1 MPVSFLSPAQ
11 RDSYGQYLGDPSTQ
25 ELARYFH
32 LDDSDHTQI
41 VEKRGDANRLGFAL
55 QLTTVRFVGTFL
67 DDPTAVPPAV
77 LATMSRQLGID
88 TTTDLTGYR
97 DGKWR
102 FAHAAQI
109 RTEHGYRDLADR
121 AAGFGLTRWLYA
133 QCWTGTERP
142 SALFD
147 RATTWMLAH
156 KVLLPGA
163 TTLERFVAKL
173 RHRVDVRVWRVL
185 TSGISPPQQRRLE
198 DLLRVP
204 DEGRSS
210 SLVTLRTGAAM
221 VSGPALVR
229 ALERLNAVR
238 SLSITVPAAAAI
250 APTRIAALARF
261 AEKAKVTAVA
271 RLPALRR
278 AATLVAFVHSLEAS
292 AQDDA
297 LEVLDRLLRDT
308 SICRRPST
316 CIAQMATRCVQK
328 TRRDCHRSATS
339 TSTCWDA
346 TRSPYLNRSL
356 GASSGRSETPL
367 TAVANRTFRSI
378 APQTPNPGAPPGVSP
393 LRPFG
398 RPPTR
403 CAPSPSPS
411 TRHFPSL
418 PCGSGRQAVRF
429 RAESRDDGRAQIWA
443 RTTCRGCSRP
453 TPAACRRKPTWS
465 GYWFEKAG
473 RQIASGKTSRPGS
486 SRRTP
491 SVAARTGGRCR
502 RRPTRGRSGRGRG
515 MGGARH
521 EPCATV
527 RLNRTMPPTPTQL
540 KSCGSPPCS
549 WEPTPRRST
558 LTPAGSRRSPNNQ
571 QRIGEYLRL
580 RTFDAAAGER
590 LARFLEDEALRL
602 ERTTSLLARARAWLR
617 DEHVLAPADS
627 VLRRAVGAARH
638 KARRLDALVA
648 VDDDQPHSPL
658 HRIKASSS
666 NPSVG
671 GMKRLLARLELIEA
685 TGVLGN
691 RRGLGQRQLSA
702 DPVPQRADRLGRPGA

>member
-185 TSGISPPQQRRLE
+185 ASGISPPQQRRLE

-292 AQDDA
+292 AQEDA
-297 LEVLDRLLRDT
+297 LEVLDRLLRD
-308 SICRRPST
+308 I
-316 CIAQMATRCVQK
+316 
-328 TRRDCHRSATS
+328 
-339 TSTCWDA
+339 
-346 TRSPYLNRSL
+346 
-356 GASSGRSETPL
+356 
-367 TAVANRTFRSI
+367 F
-378 APQTPNPGAPPGVSP
+378 
-393 LRPFG
+393 
-398 RPPTR
+398 
-403 CAPSPSPS
+403 
-411 TRHFPSL
+411 
-418 PCGSGRQAVRF
+418 
-429 RAESRDDGRAQIWA
+429 
-443 RTTCRGCSRP
+443 
-453 TPAACRRKPTWS
+453 
-465 GYWFEKAG
+465 
-473 RQIASGKTSRPGS
+473 
-486 SRRTP
+486 
-491 SVAARTGGRCR
+491 
-502 RRPTRGRSGRGRG
+502 
-515 MGGARH
+515 
-521 EPCATV
+521 
-527 RLNRTMPPTPTQL
+527 
-540 KSCGSPPCS
+540 
-549 WEPTPRRST
+549 
-558 LTPAGSRRSPNNQ
+558 
-571 QRIGEYLRL
+571 
-580 RTFDAAAGER
+580 
-590 LARFLEDEALRL
+590 
-602 ERTTSLLARARAWLR
+602 
-617 DEHVLAPADS
+617 
-627 VLRRAVGAARH
+627 GAA
-638 KARRLDALVA
+638 
-648 VDDDQPHSPL
+648 
-658 HRIKASSS
+658 
-666 NPSVG
+666 
-671 GMKRLLARLELIEA
+671 
-685 TGVLGN
+685 
-691 RRGLGQRQLSA
+691 
-702 DPVPQRADRLGRPGA
+702 

>member
-121 AAGFGLTRWLYA
+121 AAGFSLTRWLYA

-185 TSGISPPQQRRLE
+185 ASGISPPQQRRLE

-297 LEVLDRLLRDT
+297 LEVLDRLLRD
-308 SICRRPST
+308 IFGAAEKADRKAR
-316 CIAQMATRCVQK
+316 
-328 TRRDCHRSATS
+328 
-339 TSTCWDA
+339 
-346 TRSPYLNRSL
+346 LRSL
-356 GASSGRSETPL
+356 K
-367 TAVANRTFRSI
+367 
-378 APQTPNPGAPPGVSP
+378 
-393 LRPFG
+393 
-398 RPPTR
+398 
-403 CAPSPSPS
+403 
-411 TRHFPSL
+411 
-418 PCGSGRQAVRF
+418 
-429 RAESRDDGRAQIWA
+429 D
-443 RTTCRGCSRP
+443 
-453 TPAACRRKPTWS
+453 
-465 GYWFEKAG
+465 
-473 RQIASGKTSRPGS
+473 
-486 SRRTP
+486 
-491 SVAARTGGRCR
+491 
-502 RRPTRGRSGRGRG
+502 
-515 MGGARH
+515 
-521 EPCATV
+521 
-527 RLNRTMPPTPTQL
+527 
-540 KSCGSPPCS
+540 
-549 WEPTPRRST
+549 
-558 LTPAGSRRSPNNQ
+558 
-571 QRIGEYLRL
+571 
-580 RTFDAAAGER
+580 
-590 LARFLEDEALRL
+590 
-602 ERTTSLLARARAWLR
+602 
-617 DEHVLAPADS
+617 
-627 VLRRAVGAARH
+627 
-638 KARRLDALVA
+638 LDALALTLAHACAALLDPALPDNVLRDHVFARVPRATLAEALGTLSTLVRPPDDVFYTELQTRYRRVRLFLPTLLHQVHFEAAPAGAAVVA
-648 VDDDQPHSPL
+648 ALEYLKRREASSTANVANCGNVTVKARKTSSTHS
-658 HRIKASSS
+658 ASSS
-666 NPSVG
+666 
-671 GMKRLLARLELIEA
+671 
-685 TGVLGN
+685 T
-691 RRGLGQRQLSA
+691 
-702 DPVPQRADRLGRPGA
+702 

>member
-1 MPVSFLSPAQ
+1 M
-11 RDSYGQYLGDPSTQ
+11 
-25 ELARYFH
+25 
-32 LDDSDHTQI
+32 
-41 VEKRGDANRLGFAL
+41 
-55 QLTTVRFVGTFL
+55 RFVGTFL

-185 TSGISPPQQRRLE
+185 ASGISPPQQRRLE

-278 AATLVAFVHSLEAS
+278 AATLVVFARVPRATLAEAIGT
-292 AQDDA
+292 
-297 LEVLDRLLRDT
+297 L
-308 SICRRPST
+308 ST
-316 CIAQMATRCVQK
+316 LV
-328 TRRDCHRSATS
+328 
-339 TSTCWDA
+339 
-346 TRSPYLNRSL
+346 
-356 GASSGRSETPL
+356 
-367 TAVANRTFRSI
+367 
-378 APQTPNPGAPPGVSP
+378 
-393 LRPFG
+393 
-398 RPPTR
+398 RPP
-403 CAPSPSPS
+403 
-411 TRHFPSL
+411 
-418 PCGSGRQAVRF
+418 
-429 RAESRDDGRAQIWA
+429 DDVFYTELQ
-443 RTTCRGCSRP
+443 T
-453 TPAACRRKPTWS
+453 
-465 GYWFEKAG
+465 
-473 RQIASGKTSRPGS
+473 
-486 SRRTP
+486 
-491 SVAARTGGRCR
+491 RCR
-502 RRPTRGRSGRGRG
+502 R
-515 MGGARH
+515 
-521 EPCATV
+521 V
-527 RLNRTMPPTPTQL
+527 RLFLPTLLHQVHF
-540 KSCGSPPCS
+540 
-549 WEPTPRRST
+549 EAA
-558 LTPAGSRRSPNNQ
+558 PAGAAVVAAL
-571 QRIGEYLRL
+571 EYLKRREAPARAQDVAPSAVVTTAWRRYVYGANDAVDHRAYTFCVLDQL
-580 RTFDAAAGER
+580 R
-590 LARFLEDEALRL
+590 EALR
-602 ERTTSLLARARAWLR
+602 RR
-617 DEHVLAPADS
+617 DVFVTPS
-627 VLRRAVGAARH
+627 WRH
-638 KARRLDALVA
+638 
-648 VDDDQPHSPL
+648 
-658 HRIKASSS
+658 
-666 NPSVG
+666 
-671 GMKRLLARLELIEA
+671 
-685 TGVLGN
+685 
-691 RRGLGQRQLSA
+691 A
-702 DPVPQRADRLGRPGA
+702 DPCRVNADHS